1 MGIVIFNTQEGM
13 TELIVRI
20 IFKATNNMEEYEVV
34 ILTLK

>member
-13 TELIVRI
+13 TELIERI
-20 IFKATNNMEEYEVV
+20 IFKETNNMEEYEVV